1 MNSTFAQWLA
11 RDPDPASRDELQAL
25 IDADDQAELTR
36 RFASRLEFGTAGLR
50 GVVGAGPGMMNRL
63 VIRETSA
70 GLGSYLLREV
80 PNAATRGIIVAYDGR
95 LDSRQFA
102 RDAACVFAALGIT
115 VYLTPDVAATPVA
128 AFGVVQLGAAA
139 GVVVTASHNP
149 PQYNGYKVTG
159 RTARR
164 SYLRTIPALRQLLML
179 RRSKKF
185 PGWTSTRPARPAG

>member
-115 VYLTPDVAATPVA
+115 VYLTPDVAASP
-128 AFGVVQLGAAA
+128 
-139 GVVVTASHNP
+139 
-149 PQYNGYKVTG
+149 
-159 RTARR
+159 
-164 SYLRTIPALRQLLML
+164 
-179 RRSKKF
+179 KKF
-185 PGWTSTRPARPAG
+185 MLSSHDLLLQQRLLRLKVDKLQRIYTNPLKVR